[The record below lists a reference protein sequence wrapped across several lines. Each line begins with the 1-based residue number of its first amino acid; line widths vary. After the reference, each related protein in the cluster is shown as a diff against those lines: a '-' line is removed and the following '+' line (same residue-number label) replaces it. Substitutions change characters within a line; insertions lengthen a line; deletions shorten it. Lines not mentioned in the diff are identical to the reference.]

1 MEQQLISVAQAAGRA
16 RCTEQNIRDNIDEGH
31 LQASK
36 IGKVHAIRRTDFEA
50 WLTAYR
56 SGAWDRRRKQN
67 RNKEEAK

>member
-1 MEQQLISVAQAAGRA
+1 MTGHLLSVAEAAA
-16 RCTEQNIRDNIDEGH
+16 IAECTVQNIRDYIDEEH

-36 IGKVHAIRRTDFEA
+36 IGKVHVIRRTDFET

-67 RNKEEAK
+67 RQKEVAL